1 MANAADIAARSGIA
15 QQAPV
20 TTSRTRE
27 KDAERTSPLFDES
40 DDHAPSFAP
49 SERKVVRRET
59 RKRSKLRTRQSQI
72 RDTEGQKRSAE
83 VEVSTQS
90 SKTEKGSA
98 RKAPLPPAQGIKK
111 AQNLL
116 HQQSLLNQA
125 SIQFEQFRGPQEGA
139 TSGFGQQQAM
149 LDSLIRMT
157 EMLYHQH
164 TGDKAGEIYHRP
176 EARKILTALKG
187 LKAGPSA
194 QATSEPVAPR
204 RSKREIVAQL
214 ERIERIQQS
223 LQPIA
228 PPADYEPL
236 DLVA

>member
-20 TTSRTRE
+20 SNSRTRE
-27 KDAERTSPLFDES
+27 KDAERSSTLLDES
-40 DDHAPSFAP
+40 DEHAPSFAP

-59 RKRSKLRTRQSQI
+59 RKRQKLRTRESQI
-72 RDTEGQKRSAE
+72 RDTEGRKRSSE
-83 VEVSTQS
+83 VEASAQTTKTDKSST
-90 SKTEKGSA
+90 
-98 RKAPLPPAQGIKK
+98 RKAPMPPAQGIKK

-139 TSGFGQQQAM
+139 NSAFGQQQAM

-157 EMLYHQH
+157 EMLYQQH

-194 QATSEPVAPR
+194 QTAGEPAAPH
-204 RSKREIVAQL
+204 RSKREIRAQL

-223 LQPIA
+223 LQPVA
-228 PPADYEPL
+228 PPPDHEPL